1 VITPPNNT
9 QPNHNTLT
17 EQANTKAGN
26 NTHRLNKTTTHTNKT
41 KIETQNNP
49 RPIND
54 DNQAPQTS
62 KLPSSVTPQM
72 ATWQKQNRKA
82 KTHPQPTSQQT
93 KNHKAP
99 PGKIKNQLSNNH
111 TQTTNQIR
119 TKKINPHYHSQTC
132 NPDQNN
138 YNTTTIRLMSSDP
151 ALDTLKWERE
161 TTRVL
166 LDTLQ
171 THGPPNQATRA
182 LVNHRPFANG
192 RALNLY
198 HFEHK
203 NNIWVAE
210 DNLPATFY
218 IYATATPTKKITTST
233 FMKNILD
240 TITIPTYANTLNPQC
255 IVAIGLFTAITP
267 RRQKELNQ
275 LVPCPLIHMD
285 GKNPQIL
292 EMTRVWPLPH
302 PYKINPEMDSKNKHR
317 LRVQQYFPLTEPQH
331 KALWKHCQNEFSLVL
346 RTHTKNKRKEPTTTK
361 HQTTNTHAEMNPPAA
376 VAPNSVEKT
385 KRKAPQQALEAEGSA
400 PMDTS
405 TTEGTTSLV
414 PYPTEEAKQKENKS
428 QTRQTATQAN
438 QT

>member
-1 VITPPNNT
+1 
-9 QPNHNTLT
+9 
-17 EQANTKAGN
+17 
-26 NTHRLNKTTTHTNKT
+26 
-41 KIETQNNP
+41 
-49 RPIND
+49 
-54 DNQAPQTS
+54 
-62 KLPSSVTPQM
+62 
-72 ATWQKQNRKA
+72 
-82 KTHPQPTSQQT
+82 
-93 KNHKAP
+93 
-99 PGKIKNQLSNNH
+99 
-111 TQTTNQIR
+111 
-119 TKKINPHYHSQTC
+119 
-132 NPDQNN
+132 
-138 YNTTTIRLMSSDP
+138 MSSDP

-161 TTRVL
+161 TTKIL

-203 NNIWVAE
+203 NNIWVAQ
-210 DNLPATFY
+210 DKLPATFY
-218 IYATATPTKKITTST
+218 IYATATPTKKIITNT
-233 FMKNILD
+233 FMRNILN
-240 TITIPTYANTLNPQC
+240 TISIPTYANTLNPQC

-292 EMTRVWPLPH
+292 EMTSIWPLPH

-331 KALWKHCQNEFSLVL
+331 KALWQHCQNEFSLVL

-385 KRKAPQQALEAEGSA
+385 KRKAPQQAPEAEGST

-405 TTEGTTSLV
+405 STEGTTSLV
-414 PYPTEEAKQKENKS
+414 PYPTEEAKQKEKKAKQDKQQHK
-428 QTRQTATQAN
+428 QTKMEQLKQTNPTQYAKKVADQAAAAQAKAARKQEQAAQDKKQKEAWALQAKAKEQEEQKAN
-438 QT
+438 DQRIETQKALENIESLS